1 MITLENP
8 LARRLFLHNHALSE
22 GRVGAAKGADLAA
35 LIGRIGFVQV
45 DSIATVERAHHMIL
59 WSRRQS
65 YEPEALK
72 ALVETD
78 KLLWEHWT
86 HDASILPVEVFA
98 HWKHRFA
105 RAETRMRENWQKWF
119 RPGYENQL
127 QTILDRIR
135 DEGALKTS
143 DVGQGE
149 ARSKSGWWDWHPSK
163 TALEWLWRTGEL
175 SIARREGFHKVY
187 DLTERVVPDAHRLA
201 EVSAADSVDWA
212 MQDALDHLGFGTSGE
227 LAGYYA
233 LASVDEARN
242 WTRTALKA
250 GLVEEVMVQGADGS
264 ARKALARPGLRDR
277 ALAVPDPVKGLRVLS
292 PFDPALRDRKRAE
305 FLFGFYYRIE
315 VFVPEPKRV
324 WGYYV
329 FPVLE
334 GDRLIGRLDAKAH
347 RAEGVLR
354 VRAFW
359 PEAVLRLTAARLTRL
374 EAEMARMAVFAG
386 CERVDYLPGWQ
397 RETLGA
403 SAVGF
408 AQDLAQITPE

>member
-1 MITLENP
+1 M
-8 LARRLFLHNHALSE
+8 
-22 GRVGAAKGADLAA
+22 
-35 LIGRIGFVQV
+35 
-45 DSIATVERAHHMIL
+45 
-59 WSRRQS
+59 
-65 YEPEALK
+65 
-72 ALVETD
+72 
-78 KLLWEHWT
+78 WEHWT
-86 HDASILPVEVFA
+86 HDASILPIEVFA
-98 HWKHRFA
+98 HWKHRFV

-119 RPGYENQL
+119 RPGYEDQL
-127 QTILDRIR
+127 QTILNRIR

-143 DVGQGE
+143 DVGEDE
-149 ARSKSGWWDWHPSK
+149 ARSKGGWWDWHPSK

-227 LAGYYA
+227 LAAYYA
-233 LASVDEARN
+233 LASVEEARG
-242 WTRTALKA
+242 WTQGALKA
-250 GLVEEVMVQGADGS
+250 GLVEEVLVQGADGS
-264 ARKALARPGLRDR
+264 LRKSLARPGLRDR
-277 ALAVPDPVKGLRVLS
+277 ALAVPDPAKGLRVLS

-315 VFVPEPKRV
+315 VFVPEPKRI

-334 GDRLIGRLDAKAH
+334 ADRLIGRLDAKAH
-347 RAEGVLR
+347 RADGVLK

-359 PEAVLRLTAARLTRL
+359 PEAGLRLTAARLTRL

-386 CERVDYLPGWQ
+386 CERVEYLPGWQ
-397 RETLGA
+397 RETLGMT
-403 SAVGF
+403 
-408 AQDLAQITPE
+408 AQDLVQITPE